1 MQLEITSPEKRIYEG
16 EVALVQLPGAMGSF
30 EILKNHAPLV
40 AILENGRVKI
50 IDSERNLFYIEI
62 PGGVVQ
68 VEENRITVLTSK

>member
-1 MQLEITSPEKRIYEG
+1 MQLEIVSHEKRVYEG

-40 AILENGRVKI
+40 AVLEKGKVKI
-50 IDSERNLFYIEI
+50 IDNERNMFYVDI

-68 VEENRITVLTSK
+68 VEENRITVMTNG

>member
-1 MQLEITSPEKRIYEG
+1 MQLEIVSHEKRVYEG

-40 AILENGRVKI
+40 AVLEKGKVKI
-50 IDSERNLFYIEI
+50 IDNERNMFYVDI

-68 VEENRITVLTSK
+68 VEENRITVMTGG